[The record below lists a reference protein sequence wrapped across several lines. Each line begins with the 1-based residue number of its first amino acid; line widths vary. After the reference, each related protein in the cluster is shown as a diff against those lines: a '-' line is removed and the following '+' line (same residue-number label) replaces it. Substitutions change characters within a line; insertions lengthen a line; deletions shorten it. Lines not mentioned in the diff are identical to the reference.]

1 VLSTEFMKTRRRR
14 MSAWASEADVLLND
28 IDLLNPPAELEKRT
42 HKLKR
47 LVQFPNSFFMDAK
60 LSKANQELFYM
71 MSPPYFQVSLKLRQ
85 CDHLRAMHLREPGSS
100 PQKWARTQVAAGTRV
115 AFYHDEIKLSLPAIW
130 TPSHH
135 LLFTFFHVDLQ
146 TKLEAPKP

>member
-1 VLSTEFMKTRRRR
+1 M
-14 MSAWASEADVLLND
+14 VLLNN
-28 IDLLNPPAELEKRT
+28 IDLLNPPAELEKRK

-47 LVQFPNSFFMDAK
+47 LVQFPNSFSMDAK
-60 LSKANQELFYM
+60 LSEANQELLYM
-71 MSPPYFQVSLKLRQ
+71 MSPPYFQVSLK
-85 CDHLRAMHLREPGSS
+85 AMHLREPGSS
-100 PQKWARTQVAAGTRV
+100 PQKWAHTQVAAGTRV
-115 AFYHDEIKLSLPAIW
+115 ACYHDEIKLSLPAIW